1 MAMPFQPWRAALQ
14 PASLGGAGFHV
25 EVGSQASG
33 RRIALH
39 EYPKLDTPYAED
51 MGRRARRWPTTGYC
65 IGPYYL
71 QDRDALTA
79 VLEVEGPFTFVHPS
93 LGENQVVCEGYSVTE
108 VREKGGFCIF
118 EMQFVEAGA
127 SPDNSVTDDTQ
138 AQVGSSADSASTTA
152 AASLDSG
159 LSGQGGI
166 GSDAVA
172 GRQVVFSSSP
182 LPSVVVPPATPA
194 PAADFTLASNSGL
207 IAALAA

>member
-1 MAMPFQPWRAALQ
+1 MPFQPWRAALQ
-14 PASLGGAGFHV
+14 PASLGGVGFHV

-108 VREKGGFCIF
+108 VREKGGFCVF
-118 EMQFVEAGA
+118 EMQFVETGA

-138 AQVGSSADSASTTA
+138 AQATSAANDSNGNTASTVDGGL
-152 AASLDSG
+152 AS
-159 LSGQGGI
+159 QGGI

-172 GRQVVFSSSP
+172 SAGANANITPVTTPTASP
-182 LPSVVVPPATPA
+182 TDSFGGPSA
-194 PAADFTLASNSGL
+194 PTSYPGGVGGIGSA
-207 IAALAA
+207 